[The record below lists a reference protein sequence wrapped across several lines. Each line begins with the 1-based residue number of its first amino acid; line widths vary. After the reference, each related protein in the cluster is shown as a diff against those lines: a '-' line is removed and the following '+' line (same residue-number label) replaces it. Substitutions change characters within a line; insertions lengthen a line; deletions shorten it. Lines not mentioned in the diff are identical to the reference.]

1 VPRKPPVHPAAL
13 TPRKLPAGADAFVAG
28 ESPAASAAPGEPRRR
43 KRASGRLTA
52 TIGPELHRFVAER
65 VLETGTNQD
74 AVIVEALSLLRK
86 AQAARKR

>member
-1 VPRKPPVHPAAL
+1 
-13 TPRKLPAGADAFVAG
+13 
-28 ESPAASAAPGEPRRR
+28 
-43 KRASGRLTA
+43 
-52 TIGPELHRFVAER
+52 VAER